1 MSDMRANLPKQE
13 SELHRVMLSTPSEIW
28 WAAYAS
34 ASAFLRKRLE
44 MPVNK
49 LGVKEMHDWRDSM
62 IEEAFALENRA
73 KDSFFEA
80 SELNPQ
86 GIKSDVS
93 FGLDERHKAAYV
105 ALEHGTG
112 VAREEAAETEV
123 DPGLFASID
132 LTNLPADA
140 YTMSINDP
148 RHASLATWCEMLE
161 YLETQID
168 DIRRSEPEGRAWQE
182 LNTLRFT
189 LQSAAR
195 LGEQELS
202 KDDFVGWRRSVP
214 QLIDLSSA
222 LQKINDI
229 AASAHCQRV
238 LACHFAASWLQHSCD
253 RLEYSTASE
262 SRILQLKQLVGDVY
276 VGLATTLKAMNLALI
291 KQQPG
296 LSSTGFVIST
306 HVRTHQEKSPVLV
319 MTPAKKTSH
328 GRQPAITKSA

>member
-1 MSDMRANLPKQE
+1 MRANLPKQD

-28 WAAYAS
+28 WAAYTS

-49 LGVKEMHDWRDSM
+49 LGVKEMHDWREAM
-62 IEEAFALENRA
+62 IDEALAEENKA

-80 SELNPQ
+80 SDLSPQ
-86 GIKSDVS
+86 GIKSDIS
-93 FGLDERHKAAYV
+93 FGLDERHKTVYV
-105 ALEHGTG
+105 ALEHGAMAT
-112 VAREEAAETEV
+112 REDVTETAV
-123 DPGLFASID
+123 DPGLFTSID

-161 YLETQID
+161 YLENQID
-168 DIRRSEPEGRAWQE
+168 DIRRSESEGRAWQE
-182 LNTLRFT
+182 INTLRFT

-195 LGEQELS
+195 LGEQELN

-214 QLIDLSSA
+214 QLIDLTSA
-222 LQKINDI
+222 LQKINEI

-253 RLEYSTASE
+253 RLEYSKASE
-262 SRILQLKQLVGDVY
+262 SRIIQLLKLVEDVR
-276 VGLATTLKAMNLALI
+276 VGLVATLKAMNQALI

-296 LSSTGFVIST
+296 LSSVGFVIT
-306 HVRTHQEKSPVLV
+306 AHIRTQQEKSPVLV
-319 MTPAKKTSH
+319 MTPAKKASH